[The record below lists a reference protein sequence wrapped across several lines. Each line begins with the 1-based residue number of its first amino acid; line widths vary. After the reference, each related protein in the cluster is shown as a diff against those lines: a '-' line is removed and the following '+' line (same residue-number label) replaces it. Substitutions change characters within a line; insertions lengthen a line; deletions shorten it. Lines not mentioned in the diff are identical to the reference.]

1 MLKKIPNA
9 LTILRVFL
17 IPVYVLFYYLPYP
30 WSNLAAAIIFI
41 IACFTDLVDGYL
53 ARKWNVCSSF
63 GAFLDPVA
71 DKIMVCVAL
80 VLLVSHYSKYESL
93 YFPYIS
99 VFITMCAMVVISREI
114 VISALR
120 EWMASIGSRARVA
133 VSWIGKWKTA
143 IQMVAIAGLI
153 WRYDNT
159 MVYISLAVLMLAVIL
174 TIWSMVDYLIVGI
187 KTMSEKD
194 QEKKNTESVSNN
206 VNA

>member
-1 MLKKIPNA
+1 
-9 LTILRVFL
+9 
-17 IPVYVLFYYLPYP
+17 
-30 WSNLAAAIIFI
+30 
-41 IACFTDLVDGYL
+41 
-53 ARKWNVCSSF
+53 
-63 GAFLDPVA
+63 
-71 DKIMVCVAL
+71 
-80 VLLVSHYSKYESL
+80 
-93 YFPYIS
+93 
-99 VFITMCAMVVISREI
+99 MCAMVVISREI